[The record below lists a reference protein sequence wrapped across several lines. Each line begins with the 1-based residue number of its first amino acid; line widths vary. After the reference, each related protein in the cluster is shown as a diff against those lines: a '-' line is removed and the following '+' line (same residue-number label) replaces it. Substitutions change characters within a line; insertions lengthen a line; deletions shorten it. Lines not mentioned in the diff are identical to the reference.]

1 MSRAC
6 RISKLSSLLIVSALS
21 LNVTGLKVMAFELLA
36 NEEVANK
43 ALANKAMANEERTLT
58 CKLSSTPDYFIY
70 YSSQRVFVSGEF
82 ALLQNFQGRV
92 STHIELA
99 TGKMIRTTF
108 IGPPFDA
115 HTQTLQGE
123 CYEAREVIESWPE
136 SGQ

>member
-1 MSRAC
+1 MSHAC

-21 LNVTGLKVMAFELLA
+21 LNVMAFE
-36 NEEVANK
+36 
-43 ALANKAMANEERTLT
+43 AMANEQLTLT
-58 CKLSSTPDYFIY
+58 CKLSSTPDYFLY
-70 YSSQRVFVSGEF
+70 YSSQLVFVSNDF

-108 IGPPFDA
+108 IGQPFDA

-123 CYEAREVIESWPE
+123 CFEAREVIESWLE
-136 SGQ
+136 TEQ